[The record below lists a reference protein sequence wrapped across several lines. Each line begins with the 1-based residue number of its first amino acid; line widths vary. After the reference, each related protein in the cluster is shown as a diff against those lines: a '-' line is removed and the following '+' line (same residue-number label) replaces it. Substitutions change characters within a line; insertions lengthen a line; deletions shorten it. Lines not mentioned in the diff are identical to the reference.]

1 MTSAYYYT
9 SIITISKSFN
19 LLKNLQL
26 FPFMRYLAGKYR
38 IYVRKSVVLSR
49 SFTCGMQTQKSALSA
64 VERVRFTFLY
74 SAKEALIPVRSA
86 KHIKRDVKLNALF
99 AAACDL
105 DRSPLDDALNHS
117 VHFALRWDIEFHPI
131 PYG

>member
-38 IYVRKSVVLSR
+38 IYVRNSVVLSR
-49 SFTCGMQTQKSALSA
+49 AFTCGMRTQKSALSA
-64 VERVRFTFLY
+64 VERVRLYFLIFR
-74 SAKEALIPVRSA
+74 KGLIPVRSA

-105 DRSPLDDALNHS
+105 DRGPLDDALDHS

>member
-38 IYVRKSVVLSR
+38 IYVRNSVVLHAR
-49 SFTCGMQTQKSALSA
+49 SHAACGRKRARLPQSSAYGYTS
-64 VERVRFTFLY
+64 LY
-74 SAKEALIPVRSA
+74 FAKEALIPVRSA
-86 KHIKRDVKLNALF
+86 KHIKRDVKLRALF

-105 DRSPLDDALNHS
+105 DRSPLDDALDHS